1 MGITI
6 PTPKKPPNQITRQP
20 RKHKPPHNIILT
32 SETAFQTTIHKASNI
47 MNQPNNLEQNRQH
60 VLKRIQQAQR
70 PNQSVTLITVS
81 KTFPSE
87 DIRTLYQYGQ
97 HHFGENYIQEWQQKY
112 QQLSDCKE
120 IIWHII
126 GNIQSN
132 KSRPVAEHAHWVHT
146 IDRIKLAQRLNDQRP
161 NNLPALNVL
170 IEINISNE
178 TNKHGIHPDNML
190 ELAQQIVKLPKLKL
204 RGLMCVASANAKP
217 HILQQQFQSMQ
228 QLLKQLQQISPTAD
242 TLSMGMSHDLETAIQ
257 SGANM
262 VRIGSAIFGNRHKP
276 T

>member
-1 MGITI
+1 MIN
-6 PTPKKPPNQITRQP
+6 PLQAA
-20 RKHKPPHNIILT
+20 II
-32 SETAFQTTIHKASNI
+32 KASNI
-47 MNQPNNLEQNRQH
+47 MNNSNNLEQNRQH
-60 VLKRIQQAQR
+60 VLKRIQQAKQ
-70 PNQSVTLITVS
+70 PNQPITLIAVS

-87 DIRTLYQYGQ
+87 DIRTLYQHGQ
-97 HHFGENYIQEWQQKY
+97 HHFGENYIQEWQQKC
-112 QQLSDCKE
+112 QQLGDCKE

-161 NNLPALNVL
+161 DNLPALNVL

-178 TNKHGIHPDNML
+178 PNKHGIHPNNML
-190 ELAQQIVKLPKLKL
+190 ELAQQIAQLPKLKL
-204 RGLMCVASANAKP
+204 KGLMCVASADAEQQ
-217 HILQQQFQSMQ
+217 ILQQQFQTMH
-228 QLLKQLQQISPTAD
+228 QLLKQLQQTVPTAD

-262 VRIGSAIFGNRHKP
+262 VRIGSAVFGYRNYAK
-276 T
+276 